1 MEECW
6 DDEPKKRPKFSDIA
20 SFFKEMLDED
30 STAVAILSTTNN
42 QPQYCRV
49 SQKCTPR
56 IIFLVYFIYLYVNYM
71 YITPYI
77 FIYICI
83 YAKYIVILDL
93 YIE

>member
-56 IIFLVYFIYLYVNYM
+56 IIFLVYFIYLY
-71 YITPYI
+71 
-77 FIYICI
+77 IYTLTICI
-83 YAKYIVILDL
+83 LHLIYLYTFVFMLNILL
-93 YIE
+93 Y